1 MEIDP
6 KFWNLSYCGLNCA
19 ACEMYLASHGDNDL
33 HEELV
38 TWFQENIDP
47 NIEKISC
54 EGCRGPESECW
65 TPDCYFRQCARKRKF
80 EYCFE
85 CPDMPCD
92 KLKEFV
98 SDGMAHH
105 ARTVENM
112 KKMKEMGLEKWIAS
126 QDEVKF
132 CP

>member
-1 MEIDP
+1 MKIDP
-6 KFWNLSYCGLNCA
+6 KLWNLSYCGLNCA
-19 ACEMYLASHGDNDL
+19 ACEMYLASHGDDNL
-33 HEELV
+33 HEELL

-65 TPDCYFRQCARKRKF
+65 TPDCHFRQCARNRNF

-92 KLKEFV
+92 KLNEFV
-98 SDGMAHH
+98 SDGMSHH

-112 KKMKEMGLEKWIAS
+112 KKIKEMGLEKWIAS